1 MYSRY
6 VHRIGIKNWLNW
18 ENSLIKTF
26 FLKSVK
32 TMLVLL
38 IVQYYG
44 QELPTD
50 YYLD

>member
-1 MYSRY
+1 MKVRH
-6 VHRIGIKNWLNW
+6 VGIFKIKKIKNKKK
-18 ENSLIKTF
+18 II
-26 FLKSVK
+26 LKSVK